1 MKNFKEWLLEKDP
14 EIVEEGWGKNL
25 ITAGLLGAAGMG
37 MMGKFDSANK
47 VDNNKNAA
55 VQQDDDIDDKISEL
69 GKSHNDL
76 LQAAKRAGVPRSEW
90 NRLRGE
96 KRGGIVISV
105 NGRKVPLN
113 KSEIEQVRYFDQLR
127 RRMGN

>member
-1 MKNFKEWLLEKDP
+1 MKKFNEWLLEKHP
-14 EIVEEGWGKNL
+14 EVVEEGFGKNL

-37 MMGKFDSANK
+37 IMGKFDNANK

-55 VQQDDDIDDKISEL
+55 VQQDDDIDDEISEL

-96 KRGGIVISV
+96 KRGGIVVSV
-105 NGRKVPLN
+105 NGRKVPLS
-113 KSEIEQVRYFDQLR
+113 KSEIKHVNAVDHIR
-127 RRMGN
+127 RSMGN

>member
-37 MMGKFDSANK
+37 MMGKFDK
-47 VDNNKNAA
+47 VDNNKNAV
-55 VQQDDDIDDKISEL
+55 VQQDDDTDDEISEL

-96 KRGGIVISV
+96 KRGGIVITV

-113 KSEIEQVRYFDQLR
+113 KSEIEHVRSIDQLR
-127 RRMGN
+127 RSMGN